1 MGQYRCIIIDDDD
14 IDRLAVLLF
23 VKRFPILDIAGIFK
37 SAEEALPILEK
48 DTIDILFLDIDMPG
62 LNGLEFRKKA
72 AHVPACIFISSHPE
86 HALETFALDTLD
98 FIAKPVTLDRF
109 TQTMAR
115 IEEYLDVRL
124 KASLFE
130 SSIGGDSIYIKE
142 GYEKTK
148 IKLHDILYLEA
159 LKDYTKI
166 ITGDKK
172 HCVLSSLGVLLKS
185 PDFSSFVRIHRS
197 YAVQKEFILKMHANE
212 VTLKDHTVLPVG
224 RSFKNDLKA
233 LL

>member
-23 VKRFPILDIAGIFK
+23 VKRFPILDIAGIYK

-72 AHVPACIFISSHPE
+72 AHVQACIFISSHPE

-130 SSIGGDSIYIKE
+130 SSLGGDSIYIKE

-212 VTLKDHTVLPVG
+212 LTLKDHTVLPIG